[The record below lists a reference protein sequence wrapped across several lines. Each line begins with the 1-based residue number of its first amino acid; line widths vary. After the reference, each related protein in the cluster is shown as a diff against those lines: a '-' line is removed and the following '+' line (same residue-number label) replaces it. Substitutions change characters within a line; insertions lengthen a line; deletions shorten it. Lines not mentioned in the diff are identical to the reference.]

1 MMRHLG
7 GMRIALLLPL
17 VCLAACDSP
26 SPAMMGIPPT
36 FVAVDGAEFSVRRNG
51 TRAEA
56 IRTNA
61 MPFPSIGA
69 IVHRAG
75 QAMEQATG
83 CTVDT
88 DTLRGDQNVMRA
100 DLICP

>member
-1 MMRHLG
+1 MRFLFHLP
-7 GMRIALLLPL
+7 AVAALVLLLS
-17 VCLAACDSP
+17 ACDSP

-36 FVAVDGAEFSVRRNG
+36 YVTVDGAEFSVRRNG
-51 TRAEA
+51 HRAEA
-56 IRTNA
+56 IRTNP

-83 CTVDT
+83 CAVDT

-100 DLICP
+100 NLICP

>member
-1 MMRHLG
+1 MRFLLHLPAVP
-7 GMRIALLLPL
+7 ALFLA
-17 VCLAACDSP
+17 LAACDSP

-36 FVAVDGAEFSVRRNG
+36 YVTVDGAEFSVRRNG
-51 TRAEA
+51 HRAEA
-56 IRTNA
+56 IRTNP

-83 CTVDT
+83 CAVDT
-88 DTLRGDQNVMRA
+88 DSLRGDQNVMRA
-100 DLICP
+100 NLICP